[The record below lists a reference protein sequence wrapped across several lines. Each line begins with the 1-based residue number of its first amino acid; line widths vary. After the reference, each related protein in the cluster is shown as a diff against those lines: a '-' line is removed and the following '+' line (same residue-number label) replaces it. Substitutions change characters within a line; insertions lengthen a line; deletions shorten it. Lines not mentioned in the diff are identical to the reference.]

1 MRRRP
6 VVVHRAMVG
15 SLERFMGVL
24 IEHYEGAFPVWL
36 APVQAVVIPIA
47 DRHVEYARQVEQRL
61 AQHDLRVD
69 VDDRNE
75 RMNAKIREAQ
85 LKKVPYML
93 IVGDR
98 EAQSDSV
105 SMRLRSNEDLG
116 SMPLEQALASMKEA
130 VAAYT

>member
-1 MRRRP
+1 M
-6 VVVHRAMVG
+6 
-15 SLERFMGVL
+15 
-24 IEHYEGAFPVWL
+24 
-36 APVQAVVIPIA
+36 
-47 DRHVEYARQVEQRL
+47 EQRL
-61 AQHDLRVD
+61 AQNDIRVD

-105 SMRLRSNEDLG
+105 SVRLRSNEDLG
-116 SMPLEQALASMKEA
+116 SMPVEQALGSIKEA
-130 VAAYT
+130 ISTYS

>member
-1 MRRRP
+1 M
-6 VVVHRAMVG
+6 HRAMVG

-24 IEHYEGAFPVWL
+24 IEHYDGAFPVWL

-47 DRHVEYARQVEQRL
+47 DRHLEYARQVEQRL
-61 AQHDLRVD
+61 AQNDLRVD

-105 SMRLRSNEDLG
+105 SVRLRSNEDLG
-116 SMPLEQALASMKEA
+116 SMPVEQALGSIKEA
-130 VAAYT
+130 ISTYS